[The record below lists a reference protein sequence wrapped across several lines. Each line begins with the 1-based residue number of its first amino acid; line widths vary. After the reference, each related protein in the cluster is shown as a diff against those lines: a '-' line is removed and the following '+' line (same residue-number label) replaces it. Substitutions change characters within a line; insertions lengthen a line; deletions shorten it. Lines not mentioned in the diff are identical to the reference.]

1 METERERNTLFS
13 FHGLRSERKHF
24 KQSIGVVISVAY
36 APTMKKQEASSL
48 YNNYYWSGC
57 LCAFLRDKNHN
68 QVLDIPKVARKIVR
82 TLREKNATFFK
93 LSLFEVWLL

>member
-1 METERERNTLFS
+1 METERERNTLCS

-24 KQSIGVVISVAY
+24 KQSIGVVISVSY
-36 APTMKKQEASSL
+36 TPTMKKQEASSL

-68 QVLDIPKVARKIVR
+68 KVLDIPVVARETVR
-82 TLREKNATFFK
+82 TLREKKGTFFK